1 MLAFSGSKISPG
13 LTVMVSGSA
22 SCAIRSLQFEF
33 ETSRVSRLCG
43 LKKLLDGTCD
53 GDIVTLSAL
62 SGNDEADSTGLIG
75 SVELAD
81 DGAFDVVGE
90 KGMVTARE
98 SGIPRRTVRRLEA
111 LSGGLSLLPKV
122 AVSGEGEGDT
132 VKTFT
137 GSAGD
142 GISCSGLEMMERLEG
157 GDLGGGG
164 RACDALKIAFDLEG
178 RDASPRLRARLT
190 PAAAKAAR
198 LADDEENSEKTGS
211 PSMRF
216 APESRVRRGLSAR
229 LAGLVP
235 SPSPDR

>member
-1 MLAFSGSKISPG
+1 
-13 LTVMVSGSA
+13 MVSGSA
-22 SCAIRSLQFEF
+22 SCAVRSLQLEF

-43 LKKLLDGTCD
+43 LNKLLDGTCN
-53 GDIVTLSAL
+53 GDVVAL
-62 SGNDEADSTGLIG
+62 SVPSRTDEADSTGLIG

-81 DGAFDVVGE
+81 EGAFDVVGE

-98 SGIPRRTVRRLEA
+98 SGIPRSTVGRPDA
-111 LSGGLSLLPKV
+111 GPGGLSLLPNV

-137 GSAGD
+137 DSAGD

-164 RACDALKIAFDLEG
+164 RACDALKIAFDFEG

-198 LADDEENSEKTGS
+198 LADDDENSEKTGS
-211 PSMRF
+211 PSTRVV
-216 APESRVRRGLSAR
+216 PESSVRRGLSAR

-235 SPSPDR
+235 SPRPDR